1 MRVIESMLNYL
12 FAKLLHALKVY
23 VGNIKKVSNISKKMY
38 NISDK
43 YVAKIQQRKIIL
55 YKYPIIGQ
63 IGAVFQ
69 KKRRKSIKESL
80 NCVSVIFIKIF

>member
-1 MRVIESMLNYL
+1 
-12 FAKLLHALKVY
+12 
-23 VGNIKKVSNISKKMY
+23 MY

-69 KKRRKSIKESL
+69 KKRCKSIKESL